1 MINNCLPYYPSGA
14 ARAGTDGDGG
24 KQKAP
29 KHFGALNILLQYSN
43 DITNPVKRLYA
54 TTNIDFVL
62 SSQCKY
68 GNTISN
74 QQKNFQSISISHTL

>member
-1 MINNCLPYYPSGA
+1 MVKA
-14 ARAGTDGDGG
+14 

-54 TTNIDFVL
+54 TTNIDFVV
-62 SSQCKY
+62 SS
-68 GNTISN
+68 
-74 QQKNFQSISISHTL
+74 

>member
-1 MINNCLPYYPSGA
+1 MINPCCLTPL
-14 ARAGTDGDGG
+14 RGDGG

-54 TTNIDFVL
+54 TTNIDSVVSL
-62 SSQCKY
+62 
-68 GNTISN
+68 
-74 QQKNFQSISISHTL
+74 